1 VNPNVRVLRCDRV
14 LELRRECPGNVDV
27 RVERMHLGRSGA
39 DERERCSVL
48 SGIAA
53 FQMWRLVLAVRD
65 ETVMLVSRETVVMPG
80 VIVIVV
86 DVGVQQGHCPR
97 RGNQYR
103 NEQQR
108 QPAMHSDESM
118 GRGQPGSKGG
128 RIVMACGSPCCSSC

>member
-1 VNPNVRVLRCDRV
+1 VNPNVRVQRCERV
-14 LELRRECPGNVDV
+14 LELRRQCPWNVDV
-27 RVERMHLGRSGA
+27 RVERMHLGRRGA
-39 DERERCSVL
+39 DERKRCGVL

-53 FQMWRLVLAVRD
+53 FQMGRLVFAVRGD
-65 ETVMLVSRETVVMPG
+65 TVMLVSREPVVMLG
-80 VIVIVV
+80 VIVVVV

-97 RGNQYR
+97 RDNQRR

-128 RIVMACGSPCCSSC
+128 RIVMTCGSPCC